1 MNPDFILFVARASLM
16 AIPLYLCNSMALVF
30 GKGKPI
36 DFGKNFT
43 DGKRLLGDGKTI
55 RGTIAGIAISSAA
68 ALALSAIFPET
79 AVFLN
84 ANYALYGTL
93 LAIGAVAGDFAGS
106 FAKRRMGIE
115 RGESVFLLDQLGFV
129 VAGLAF
135 GWPLAQPTEL
145 EFIFLL
151 AFTMLAHVIGNRIA
165 FLAKIK
171 KVPW

>member
-30 GKGKPI
+30 GGGKPI
-36 DFGKNFT
+36 DFGKNFF

-55 RGTIAGIAISSAA
+55 RGTIAGITIGSAA

-84 ANYALYGTL
+84 ADYAFYGPL

-115 RGESVFLLDQLGFV
+115 RGGSVFLLDQLGFV

-135 GWPLAQPTEL
+135 GCLLAQPTAL

-151 AFTMLAHVIGNRIA
+151 AFTMLAHIIGNRIA

>member
-30 GKGKPI
+30 GGKKPI
-36 DFGKNFT
+36 DFGKKFI

-55 RGTIAGIAISSAA
+55 RGTAAGIIIASAA

-79 AVFLN
+79 ALFLK
-84 ANYALYGTL
+84 ANYAFYGTL
-93 LAIGAVAGDFAGS
+93 LAIGAVAGDFIGS
-106 FAKRRMGIE
+106 FLKRRRGIE
-115 RGESVFLLDQLGFV
+115 RGGSVFLLDQLGFV
-129 VAGLAF
+129 VCGLAF
-135 GWPLAQPTEL
+135 GYGIVQPTLL
-145 EFIFLL
+145 EAIFLL

>member
-1 MNPDFILFVARASLM
+1 LNPDFILFVARASLM

-30 GKGKPI
+30 GGGKPI
-36 DFGKNFT
+36 DFGKNFV

-55 RGTIAGIAISSAA
+55 RGTIAGIAIGSAA

-84 ANYALYGTL
+84 ANYAFYGPL

-106 FAKRRMGIE
+106 FLKRRMGIE
-115 RGESVFLLDQLGFV
+115 RGGSVFLLDQLGFV

-135 GWPLAQPTEL
+135 GCLLAQPTAL